1 MDPRAEPEETRYLRA
16 ELKRERLGRIAAE
29 RTNRLNDELMRS
41 LAHKLRNP
49 LNTIRL
55 WTQVLREQ
63 AGEPGVVSRA
73 LDGLEHAT
81 LLQARQIDTLLDLS
95 RIALGRMRLD
105 LEPVDLGAIVR
116 SALEAVRP
124 MAQAKRLSIE
134 TDLGMPVGVISG
146 DPARLGQVL
155 WHILT
160 NAIRFTP
167 HGGRIG
173 VMLRRSGDR
182 AVLGIAD
189 SGHGIAPD
197 LLPHVFDR
205 DRPESTHVPP
215 VEDGPGLGL
224 VLARHIVDLHGGTI
238 RAESEGE
245 GRGSTFTLDLPL
257 PGTTV
262 PAVTR
267 QDVTGSDDSPGGGSR
282 GLRVPGLQ
290 ATSLNGV
297 RVLVVE
303 DEPEARDSLRILLQR
318 FGAEV
323 AAAGSARQGIETFT
337 HGAFDVVISDIAMP
351 GGDGYELVR
360 AIRGLGPERGGRIPA
375 VAVTA
380 GARPEDRRR
389 ALAEGFQV
397 HLPKP
402 VDAAELVRQVTALSG
417 R

>member
-1 MDPRAEPEETRYLRA
+1 MDPRPEIDENRHLRE
-16 ELKRERLGRIAAE
+16 ELKRERLSRIAAE
-29 RTNRLNDELMRS
+29 RTNRLNDELMSS

-63 AGEPGVVSRA
+63 ASEPGVVSRA

-105 LEPVDLGAIVR
+105 LEPVDLAAIVR
-116 SALEAVRP
+116 SAVEAVRS
-124 MAQAKRLSIE
+124 MAQVKRLSIE
-134 TDLGMPVGVISG
+134 TDLGIPVGVISG

-155 WHILT
+155 WHLLT

-173 VMLRRSGDR
+173 VTLRRSGDR
-182 AVLGIAD
+182 AALGIVD
-189 SGHGIAPD
+189 SGHGIAAD

-205 DRPESTHVPP
+205 RRPEGTHVPP

-224 VLARHIVDLHGGTI
+224 VLVRHIVELHGGTI
-238 RAESEGE
+238 RAESDGE
-245 GRGSTFTLDLPL
+245 GRGSTFTLELPL
-257 PGTTV
+257 PGTSV
-262 PAVTR
+262 PAVAR
-267 QDVTGSDDSPGGGSR
+267 DDVARSINDMGGGSLGPR
-282 GLRVPGLQ
+282 T
-290 ATSLNGV
+290 ASLIGV
-297 RVLVVE
+297 RVLIVE

-323 AAAGSARQGIETFT
+323 AAAGSARQAIETFT

-360 AIRGLGPERGGRIPA
+360 AIRGLGPDRGGRIPA

-397 HLPKP
+397 HLQKP
-402 VDAAELVRQVTALSG
+402 VDAVELVRQVTALSG